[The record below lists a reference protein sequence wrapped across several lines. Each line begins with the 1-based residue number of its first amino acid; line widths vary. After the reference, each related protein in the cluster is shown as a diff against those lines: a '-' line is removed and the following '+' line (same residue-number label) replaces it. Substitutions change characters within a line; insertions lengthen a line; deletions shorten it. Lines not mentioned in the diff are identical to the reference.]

1 MKDKNN
7 KGNNESDTVFS
18 ISKRSSNSNVY
29 NDNDILL
36 SEKNKQDNKSQNISN
51 KYKKH

>member
-7 KGNNESDTVFS
+7 NGNNESDSVFS
-18 ISKRSSNSNVY
+18 IRKWSSNSNVY
-29 NDNDILL
+29 NNNDILL
-36 SEKNKQDNKSQNISN
+36 LEKNKQDNKSQNISN